1 MNSIKNGAFIN
12 NIQFKSQQVLQQVQV
27 NTIFSLDTVSTQ
39 QQLNSTVDTQMF
51 KLLSRDDEMMAQ
63 SPTTEYLS
71 LKVIDNLMPNIRT
84 VYQTCHGRNCAFIY
98 F

>member
-1 MNSIKNGAFIN
+1 MELLSIIYV
-12 NIQFKSQQVLQQVQV
+12 QFKLQQILQQVQL

-39 QQLNSTVDTQMF
+39 QQLNSTVNTQMF

-84 VYQTCHGRNCAFIY
+84 VYQAHHRRNCVFI
-98 F
+98 

>member
-1 MNSIKNGAFIN
+1 MELLSIIYV
-12 NIQFKSQQVLQQVQV
+12 QFKLQQILQQVQL

-39 QQLNSTVDTQMF
+39 QQLNSTVNIQMF

-63 SPTTEYLS
+63 SPTTEYSS

-84 VYQTCHGRNCAFIY
+84 VYQAHHGRNCVFI
-98 F
+98 

>member
-12 NIQFKSQQVLQQVQV
+12 NIQSKLQQVLQQVQL
-27 NTIFSLDTVSTQ
+27 NTIFSMDTVSTQ
-39 QQLNSTVDTQMF
+39 QQLNSTVNTQMF

-63 SPTTEYLS
+63 RPTTEYLS
-71 LKVIDNLMPNIRT
+71 LKVIDNLMPNIRI
-84 VYQTCHGRNCAFIY
+84 VYQAHRGSNWVFIW

>member
-1 MNSIKNGAFIN
+1 M
-12 NIQFKSQQVLQQVQV
+12 QQVLQQVQL

-39 QQLNSTVDTQMF
+39 QQLNSTVNTQMF

-71 LKVIDNLMPNIRT
+71 LKVIDNLMPSIRT
-84 VYQTCHGRNCAFIY
+84 VYQAHHRRNCVFI
-98 F
+98 

>member
-1 MNSIKNGAFIN
+1 MELLSIIYV
-12 NIQFKSQQVLQQVQV
+12 QFKLQQILQQVQL

-39 QQLNSTVDTQMF
+39 QQLNSTVNTHMF

-63 SPTTEYLS
+63 RPTTEYLS

-84 VYQTCHGRNCAFIY
+84 VYQAHHRRNCVFI
-98 F
+98 

>member
-1 MNSIKNGAFIN
+1 MELLSIIYNSK
-12 NIQFKSQQVLQQVQV
+12 QVLQQVQV
-27 NTIFSLDTVSTQ
+27 STYFSLDTVSTQ
-39 QQLNSTVDTQMF
+39 QQLNSTVNTHMF

-84 VYQTCHGRNCAFIY
+84 VYQAHHRRNCVFI
-98 F
+98 

>member
-12 NIQFKSQQVLQQVQV
+12 NIQFKLQQVQL
-27 NTIFSLDTVSTQ
+27 NTYFSLDTVSTQ
-39 QQLNSTVDTQMF
+39 QQLNSTVNTQMF

-63 SPTTEYLS
+63 SPTTEYSS

-84 VYQTCHGRNCAFIY
+84 VYQAHHRRNCVFI
-98 F
+98 

>member
-1 MNSIKNGAFIN
+1 M
-12 NIQFKSQQVLQQVQV
+12 QQVLQQVQL

-39 QQLNSTVDTQMF
+39 QQLNSTVNTHMF

-84 VYQTCHGRNCAFIY
+84 VYQAHHRRNCVFI
-98 F
+98 

>member
-1 MNSIKNGAFIN
+1 MYNSNCNKYCNKCN
-12 NIQFKSQQVLQQVQV
+12 WTQF
-27 NTIFSLDTVSTQ
+27 FSLDTVSTQ
-39 QQLNSTVDTQMF
+39 QQLNSTVNTHMF

-84 VYQTCHGRNCAFIY
+84 VYQAHHGRSCVFIW

>member
-12 NIQFKSQQVLQQVQV
+12 NIQFKLQQVLQQVQL

-39 QQLNSTVDTQMF
+39 QQLNSTVNTHMF

-71 LKVIDNLMPNIRT
+71 FKAIENLIPNIRT
-84 VYQTCHGRNCAFIY
+84 VYQAHHGRNCVFI
-98 F
+98 

>member
-1 MNSIKNGAFIN
+1 MATSATEHNF
-12 NIQFKSQQVLQQVQV
+12 
-27 NTIFSLDTVSTQ
+27 FSLDTVNTQ
-39 QQLNSTVDTQMF
+39 QQLNSTVNTHMF

-84 VYQTCHGRNCAFIY
+84 VYQAHHRRNCVFI
-98 F
+98 

>member
-12 NIQFKSQQVLQQVQV
+12 NIQSKLQQVLQQVQL

-39 QQLNSTVDTQMF
+39 QQLNSTVNTQMF

-84 VYQTCHGRNCAFIY
+84 VYQAHHGRNCVFI
-98 F
+98 

>member
-1 MNSIKNGAFIN
+1 M
-12 NIQFKSQQVLQQVQV
+12 IQL
-27 NTIFSLDTVSTQ
+27 NAIFSLDTVSTQ
-39 QQLNSTVDTQMF
+39 QQLNSTVNTQMF

-84 VYQTCHGRNCAFIY
+84 VYQAHHGRNCVFI
-98 F
+98 

>member
-1 MNSIKNGAFIN
+1 M
-12 NIQFKSQQVLQQVQV
+12 QQVLQQVQL

-39 QQLNSTVDTQMF
+39 QQLNSTVNTHMF

-84 VYQTCHGRNCAFIY
+84 VYQAHHGRNCVFI
-98 F
+98 

>member
-12 NIQFKSQQVLQQVQV
+12 NIQFKLQQVLQQVQL

-71 LKVIDNLMPNIRT
+71 LKDNLMPNIRT
-84 VYQTCHGRNCAFIY
+84 VYQAHHGRNCVFI
-98 F
+98 

>member
-1 MNSIKNGAFIN
+1 
-12 NIQFKSQQVLQQVQV
+12 
-27 NTIFSLDTVSTQ
+27 
-39 QQLNSTVDTQMF
+39 MF

-63 SPTTEYLS
+63 NPTTEYLS

-84 VYQTCHGRNCAFIY
+84 VYQAHHGRNCVFIG